1 MAIAVIGGNEFVVGF
16 RLAGIKDVYEAGNNM
31 IDRINEVRNS
41 REITIAIVDEAL
53 LEKLDK
59 HDRMLIESSISPVF
73 VPLSTSSSQE
83 NLRFLIKKSIGIDI
97 LAK

>member
-16 RLAGIKDVYEAGNNM
+16 QLAGIKDVYEAGNDM
-31 IDRINEVRNS
+31 IGRINEVRNN

-97 LAK
+97 LVR